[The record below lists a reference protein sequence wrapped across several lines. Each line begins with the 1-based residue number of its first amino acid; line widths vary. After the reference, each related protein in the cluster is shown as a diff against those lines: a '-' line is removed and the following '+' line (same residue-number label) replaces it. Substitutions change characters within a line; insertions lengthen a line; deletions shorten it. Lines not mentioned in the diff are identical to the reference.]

1 MGGATL
7 GEDPY
12 QSDLV
17 DPDAE
22 TASISDMMENQDYHP
37 TFSGY
42 HLELTESYYCSK

>member
-22 TASISDMMENQDYHP
+22 TAKNFRRDGKSGLSSNFQQIS
-37 TFSGY
+37 F
-42 HLELTESYYCSK
+42 